1 MTAGNAWK
9 SLTGG
14 GNSRGILLAVDFDT
28 TGRPEARFA
37 DLLANLG
44 PEFAAWETVPPA
56 ADAEAARSGAGYLDH
71 WTRGLADLTGHSGT
85 DGVTGGLTGTDGE
98 RPAVHAVLGFCGG
111 AIYAAALAERIAEQ
125 QDEAPLLVLF
135 DPELSTAQTL
145 IWQFH
150 KVIGFLSAVISEEQI
165 AEAREMG
172 QQAFDEI
179 PDVMALKDEL
189 LRLMREFGEP
199 ALIAAGLDETRR
211 EELFAVFESFLCY
224 LAAASQID
232 PLPRWRSA
240 VSYSSTSPL
249 SGLNAMRSAGLE
261 IEVGEEIRIDTDH
274 GVMLADKE
282 LASAV
287 ARLLD
292 R

>member
-9 SLTGG
+9 SLTAG
-14 GNSRGILLAVDFDT
+14 GNSKGILLAVDFDT

-37 DLLANLG
+37 DLLTNLVNAG
-44 PEFAAWETVPPA
+44 PAFAAWETVPPPA
-56 ADAEAARSGAGYLDH
+56 AAEAARSGAGYLDH
-71 WTRGLADLTGHSGT
+71 WTLGLADLAGN
-85 DGVTGGLTGTDGE
+85 DGAWPEV
-98 RPAVHAVLGFCGG
+98 RAVLGFCGG
-111 AIYAAALAERIAEQ
+111 AIYASALVERIAERQ
-125 QDEAPLLVLF
+125 GNAPLLVLF

-150 KVIGFLSAVISEEQI
+150 KVIGFLSAVISEQQI

-172 QQAFDEI
+172 QKAFDEI
-179 PDVMALKDEL
+179 PDVMDLKHEL

-232 PLPRWRSA
+232 PLPQWRSA
-240 VSYSSTSPL
+240 VAYSSTSPL

-261 IEVGEEIRIDTDH
+261 IEVGEEIRVDTDH

-292 R
+292 S

>member
-1 MTAGNAWK
+1 MVAGNAWK
-9 SLTGG
+9 RLADG
-14 GNSRGILLAVDFDT
+14 GNSKGILLAVDFDT

-44 PEFAAWETVPPA
+44 PEFAAWETVPPPA
-56 ADAEAARSGAGYLDH
+56 AAEAARSGTGYLDH
-71 WTRGLADLTGHSGT
+71 WT
-85 DGVTGGLTGTDGE
+85 GGLEGLGGTDGE
-98 RPAVHAVLGFCGG
+98 WPAVHAVLGFCGG
-111 AIYAAALAERIAEQ
+111 AIYAAALAERIAERQ
-125 QDEAPLLVLF
+125 GRAPLLVLF

-150 KVIGFLSAVISEEQI
+150 KVIGFLSAVISDEQI
-165 AEAREMG
+165 AAAREMG
-172 QQAFDEI
+172 QQAYDEI

-232 PLPRWRSA
+232 PLPQWRSA
-240 VSYSSTSPL
+240 VAYSSTSPL
-249 SGLNAMRSAGLE
+249 SGLNAMRDAGLQ
-261 IEVGEEIRIDTDH
+261 IEVGEEIRVDTDH

-282 LASAV
+282 LAAAT

-292 R
+292 G